1 LPPTQFDLVTLA
13 PFAYLLGMRLSAES
27 MYANRQAD
35 AKTIVRLGVAVIIRD
50 DEGRI
55 LLERR
60 SDCGWW
66 GCLGGRVEAGESV
79 EQAALREVQEETGLT
94 VRITGLVGLYSE
106 PVGRIV
112 TFPDNVVH
120 LVDAALTAEIVSG
133 ELRISAESEE
143 LRFFLP
149 QELPQEIVPPAR
161 RLLQDVI
168 DGLSGVLR

>member
-1 LPPTQFDLVTLA
+1 
-13 PFAYLLGMRLSAES
+13 MRLSPETL
-27 MYANRQAD
+27 YASRAAD

-50 DEGRI
+50 DGGKI

-66 GCLGGRVEAGESV
+66 GLPGGRIEPGESV
-79 EQAALREVQEETGLT
+79 EQAAIREVHEETGLA

-106 PVGRIV
+106 PAGRIV

-120 LVDAALTAEIVSG
+120 LVDAAVTAEILSG
-133 ELRISAESEE
+133 NLTKSSESEE

-149 QELPQEIVPPAR
+149 HELPEEIVPPAR
-161 RLLQDVI
+161 RLLADAIQ
-168 DGLSGVLR
+168 GLSGVLR

>member
-1 LPPTQFDLVTLA
+1 
-13 PFAYLLGMRLSAES
+13 MRLSPES

-35 AKTIVRLGVAVIIRD
+35 ANTIVRVGVAVVLRD
-50 DEGRI
+50 EAGKI

-79 EQAALREVQEETGLT
+79 EQAAVREVFEETGLV

-106 PVGRIV
+106 PAGRIV

-120 LVDAALTAEIVSG
+120 LVDAAVTAEILSG
-133 ELRISAESEE
+133 ELTISSESEE
-143 LRFFLP
+143 LRFFSP
-149 QELPQEIVPPAR
+149 QELPEEIVPPAR
-161 RLLQDVI
+161 RLLADAI